1 MATNKQLEEQKIS
14 KVCQTYTATKSL
26 ADGKTP
32 ITFSFLLLKD
42 FSFLSFA
49 SLVDPLRM
57 ANDLACK
64 KLYSWE
70 LVTIDN
76 LPVTAS
82 NGIPQQPTAQL
93 EESYTRDYLWLVT
106 GNYVHQHYTKEIKY
120 LLKKAQRNNTQIGA
134 ASTAAFVLA
143 FAGIINY
150 KQCTVHWESKNLFSE
165 EFPNLNLTNNLY
177 EVDDGVLTCSG
188 GLTCL
193 DLMLKLIQ
201 QQHGVKLSEMV
212 AEYFL
217 YPADRPHT
225 EQHQL
230 SLIEQHKVHNP
241 IVIKTL
247 TFMLT
252 HLQEPKKI
260 WQLAKNANIGI
271 RHLER
276 LFQNN
281 FHLDIHTVYMH
292 LRLERANLLLRETSD
307 SVSIVGEKCG
317 FISPSYFAKCYKDY
331 YKFTPKATR
340 KGA

>member
-1 MATNKQLEEQKIS
+1 MKKQTTSETFK
-14 KVCQTYTATKSL
+14 TYSAPESVN
-26 ADGKTP
+26 DEGKP
-32 ITFSFLLLKD
+32 ITFYFLLLKD

-82 NGIPQQPTAQL
+82 NGISQQPTAQL
-93 EESYTRDYLWLVT
+93 EESYTRDYLWLVS

-120 LLKKAQRNNTQIGA
+120 FLRKAHRSNTQIGA

-150 KQCTVHWESKNLFSE
+150 RQCTVHWESKNLFSE
-165 EFPNLNLTNNLY
+165 EFPDLNLTNNLY
-177 EVDDGVLTCSG
+177 EVDDGILTCSG

-193 DLMLKLIQ
+193 DLMLKLIKQ
-201 QQHGVKLSEMV
+201 QQGSKLAEMV

-217 YPADRPHT
+217 YPADRPHA

-241 IVIKTL
+241 VVIKTL
-247 TFMLT
+247 SFMLT

-276 LFQNN
+276 LFQKN

-292 LRLERANLLLRETSD
+292 LRLERANLLLRETND
-307 SVSIVGEKCG
+307 SVSLVGEKCG

-340 KGA
+340 KRA

>member
-1 MATNKQLEEQKIS
+1 MKKQTTSETFK
-14 KVCQTYTATKSL
+14 TYSAPESVN
-26 ADGKTP
+26 DEGKP
-32 ITFSFLLLKD
+32 ITFYFLLLKD

-82 NGIPQQPTAQL
+82 NGISQQPTAQL
-93 EESYTRDYLWLVT
+93 EESYTRDYLWLVS

-120 LLKKAQRNNTQIGA
+120 FLRKAHRSNTQIGA

-150 KQCTVHWESKNLFSE
+150 RQCTVHWESKNLFSE
-165 EFPNLNLTNNLY
+165 EFPDLNLTNNLY
-177 EVDDGVLTCSG
+177 EVDDGILTCSG

-201 QQHGVKLSEMV
+201 QQQGLKLAEMV

-217 YPADRPHT
+217 YPADRPYT

-241 IVIKTL
+241 VVIKTL
-247 TFMLT
+247 SFMLA

-276 LFQNN
+276 LFQKN

-292 LRLERANLLLRETSD
+292 LRLERANLLLRETND
-307 SVSIVGEKCG
+307 SVSLVGEKCG

-340 KGA
+340 KRA

>member
-1 MATNKQLEEQKIS
+1 LEKSTTS
-14 KVCQTYTATKSL
+14 KARQTYTESESVI
-26 ADGKTP
+26 DGKAP
-32 ITFSFLLLKD
+32 ITFYFLLLKD

-82 NGIPQQPTAQL
+82 NGISQRPTAQL
-93 EESYTRDYLWLVT
+93 EEPYAHDYLWLIS

-120 LLKKAQRNNTQIGA
+120 FLRKAQRSNTQIGA
-134 ASTAAFVLA
+134 ASTAAFLLA
-143 FAGIINY
+143 FAGIINHR
-150 KQCTVHWESKNLFSE
+150 QCTVHWESKNLFSE

-177 EVDDGVLTCSG
+177 EVDDGILTCSG

-201 QQHGVKLSEMV
+201 QQQGVKLSEMV

-217 YPADRPHT
+217 YPADRPSS

-230 SLIEQHKVHNP
+230 SLIEQYKVHNP
-241 IVIKTL
+241 AVIKTL

-260 WQLAKNANIGI
+260 WQLAKNVNIGI

-276 LFQNN
+276 LFQKN

-292 LRLERANLLLRETSD
+292 LRLEKANLLLRETND
-307 SVSIVGEKCG
+307 SVSLVGEKCG
-317 FISPSYFAKCYKDY
+317 FISPSYFAKCYKEY
-331 YKFTPKATR
+331 YKFTPKETR
-340 KGA
+340 KRT

>member
-1 MATNKQLEEQKIS
+1 MKKQTTSETFK
-14 KVCQTYTATKSL
+14 TYSAPESVN
-26 ADGKTP
+26 DEGKP
-32 ITFSFLLLKD
+32 ITFYFLLLKD

-82 NGIPQQPTAQL
+82 NGISQQPTAQL
-93 EESYTRDYLWLVT
+93 EESYTRDYLWLVS

-120 LLKKAQRNNTQIGA
+120 FLRKAHRSNTQIGA

-150 KQCTVHWESKNLFSE
+150 RQCTVHWESKNLFSE
-165 EFPNLNLTNNLY
+165 EFPDLNLTNNLY
-177 EVDDGVLTCSG
+177 EVDDGILTCSG

-193 DLMLKLIQ
+193 DLMLKLIKQ
-201 QQHGVKLSEMV
+201 QQGSKLAEMV

-230 SLIEQHKVHNP
+230 SLIDQHKVHNP
-241 IVIKTL
+241 VVIKTL
-247 TFMLT
+247 SFMLT

-276 LFQNN
+276 LFQKN

-292 LRLERANLLLRETSD
+292 LRLERANLLLRETND
-307 SVSIVGEKCG
+307 SVSLVGEKCG

-340 KGA
+340 KRA

>member
-1 MATNKQLEEQKIS
+1 MKKQTTSETFK
-14 KVCQTYTATKSL
+14 TYSAPESVN
-26 ADGKTP
+26 DEGKP
-32 ITFSFLLLKD
+32 ITFYFLLLKD

-82 NGIPQQPTAQL
+82 NGISQQPTAQL
-93 EESYTRDYLWLVT
+93 EESYTRDYLWLVS

-120 LLKKAQRNNTQIGA
+120 FLRKAHRSNTQIGA

-150 KQCTVHWESKNLFSE
+150 RQCTVHWESKNLFSE
-165 EFPNLNLTNNLY
+165 EFPDLNLTNNLY
-177 EVDDGVLTCSG
+177 EVDDGILTCSG

-201 QQHGVKLSEMV
+201 QQQGLKLAEMV

-217 YPADRPHT
+217 YPADRPYT

-241 IVIKTL
+241 VVIKTL
-247 TFMLT
+247 SFMLA

-276 LFQNN
+276 LFQKN

-292 LRLERANLLLRETSD
+292 LRLERANLLLRETND
-307 SVSIVGEKCG
+307 SVSLVGEKCG

-331 YKFTPKATR
+331 YKFTPKETR
-340 KGA
+340 KRA

>member
-1 MATNKQLEEQKIS
+1 MEKSTTS
-14 KVCQTYTATKSL
+14 KARQTYTESESVS
-26 ADGKTP
+26 DGKAP
-32 ITFSFLLLKD
+32 ITFYFLLLKD

-82 NGIPQQPTAQL
+82 NGISQRPTAQL
-93 EESYTRDYLWLVT
+93 EEPYAHDYLWLIS

-120 LLKKAQRNNTQIGA
+120 FLRKAQRSNTQIGA
-134 ASTAAFVLA
+134 ASTAAFLLA
-143 FAGIINY
+143 FAGIINHR
-150 KQCTVHWESKNLFSE
+150 QCTVHWESKNLFSE

-177 EVDDGVLTCSG
+177 EVDDGILTCSG

-201 QQHGVKLSEMV
+201 QQQGVKLSEMV

-217 YPADRPHT
+217 YPADRPSS

-230 SLIEQHKVHNP
+230 SLIEQYKVHNP
-241 IVIKTL
+241 AVIKTL

-260 WQLAKNANIGI
+260 WQLAKNVNIGI

-276 LFQNN
+276 LFQKN

-292 LRLERANLLLRETSD
+292 LRLEKANLLLRETND
-307 SVSIVGEKCG
+307 SVSVVGEKCG
-317 FISPSYFAKCYKDY
+317 FISPSYFAKCYKEY
-331 YKFTPKATR
+331 YKFTPKETR
-340 KGA
+340 KRT

>member
-1 MATNKQLEEQKIS
+1 MKKQTTSETFK
-14 KVCQTYTATKSL
+14 TYSAPESVN
-26 ADGKTP
+26 DEGKP
-32 ITFSFLLLKD
+32 ITFYFLLLKD

-82 NGIPQQPTAQL
+82 NGISQQPTAQL
-93 EESYTRDYLWLVT
+93 EESYTRDYLWLVS

-120 LLKKAQRNNTQIGA
+120 FLRKAHRSNTQIGA

-150 KQCTVHWESKNLFSE
+150 RQCTVHWESKNLFSE
-165 EFPNLNLTNNLY
+165 EFPDLNLTNNLY
-177 EVDDGVLTCSG
+177 EVDDGILTCSG

-193 DLMLKLIQ
+193 DLMLKLIKQ
-201 QQHGVKLSEMV
+201 QQGSKLAEMV

-230 SLIEQHKVHNP
+230 SLIDQHKVHNP
-241 IVIKTL
+241 VVIKTL
-247 TFMLT
+247 SFMLT

-276 LFQNN
+276 LFQKN

-292 LRLERANLLLRETSD
+292 LRLERANLLLRETND
-307 SVSIVGEKCG
+307 SVSLVGEKCG

-331 YKFTPKATR
+331 YKFTPKETR
-340 KGA
+340 KRA

>member
-1 MATNKQLEEQKIS
+1 
-14 KVCQTYTATKSL
+14 
-26 ADGKTP
+26 
-32 ITFSFLLLKD
+32 
-42 FSFLSFA
+42 
-49 SLVDPLRM
+49 M

-82 NGIPQQPTAQL
+82 NGISQQPTAQL
-93 EESYTRDYLWLVT
+93 EESYTRDYLWLVS

-120 LLKKAQRNNTQIGA
+120 FLRKAHRSNTQIGA

-150 KQCTVHWESKNLFSE
+150 RQCTVHWESKNLFSE
-165 EFPNLNLTNNLY
+165 EFPDLNLTNNLY
-177 EVDDGVLTCSG
+177 EVDDGILTCSG

-201 QQHGVKLSEMV
+201 QQQGSKLAEMV

-217 YPADRPHT
+217 YPADRPST

-241 IVIKTL
+241 VVIKTL
-247 TFMLT
+247 SFMLT

-276 LFQNN
+276 LFQKN

-292 LRLERANLLLRETSD
+292 LRLERANLLLRETND
-307 SVSIVGEKCG
+307 SVSLVGEKCG

-331 YKFTPKATR
+331 YKFTPKETR
-340 KGA
+340 KRA